1 MQNEDKGHV
10 HSRGRGVLENPWVGK
25 LAALFLVMAVVFM
38 AAKAVNAVINFDAIT
53 TPPSNVITVNGEGK
67 VSAVP
72 DIAQVS
78 FAVSEEAVTA
88 SQAQDVAAKKINVAL
103 AVLEDMGVDEKDV
116 KTSSYNISPR
126 YSYQPP
132 CYTYPCPY
140 NEAAKI
146 IGFTASQTVEIKVRD
161 IDKTGDVLSALAD
174 AGVANL
180 YGPNFMI
187 EDKDALQAEARE
199 KAIKEARTQAE
210 QLAKA
215 LGVRVTRV
223 VSYNENGGYPGPYYR
238 ADMALGMGGAEKAV
252 PSIPAGENEI
262 MVSVSVTY
270 EVR

>member
-1 MQNEDKGHV
+1 MQNEHSDKKGK
-10 HSRGRGVLENPWVGK
+10 GVLENPWVGK
-25 LAALFLVMAVVFM
+25 LAALFLLMATVFM
-38 AAKAVNAVINFDAIT
+38 GAKAVNALINFDSIT
-53 TPPSNVITVNGEGK
+53 TPPSNVITVTGEGK

-72 DIAQVS
+72 DIAQIS
-78 FAVSEEAVTA
+78 FTVTEEAVTA
-88 SQAQDVAAKKINVAL
+88 SQAQDAAAKKINVAL
-103 AVLEDMGVDEKDV
+103 AVLKEKGVEDKDV
-116 KTSSYNISPR
+116 KTSSYNISPK

-132 CYTYPCPY
+132 CYQYPCPY

-146 IGFTASQTVEIKVRD
+146 VGFTASQTVEVKVRD
-161 IDKTGDVLSALAD
+161 IDKTGEVLSAMGD

-187 EDKDALQAEARE
+187 EDEDGLQAEARE
-199 KAIKEARTQAE
+199 EAIKEARAQAE

-223 VSYNENGGYPGPYYR
+223 VSYNENGGYGMPFYR
-238 ADMALGMGGAEKAV
+238 ADAMMAMGGAEKATA

-262 MVSVSVTY
+262 SVSVSVTY

>member
-1 MQNEDKGHV
+1 MQNEDKGQM
-10 HSRGRGVLENPWVGK
+10 RKGVLENPWVGK
-25 LAALFLVMAVVFM
+25 LAALFLLMATVFM
-38 AAKAVNAVINFDAIT
+38 AAKAVNALINFDAIT
-53 TPPSNVITVNGEGK
+53 TPPSNVITVTGEGK
-67 VSAVP
+67 VSAAP
-72 DIAQVS
+72 DIAQIS
-78 FAVSEEAVTA
+78 FTVSEEAVTA
-88 SQAQDVAAKKINVAL
+88 SQAQDLAAKKINIAL
-103 AVLEDMGVDEKDV
+103 ALLKEKGVDEKDI

-132 CYTYPCPY
+132 CYNYPCPY

-146 IGFTASQTVEIKVRD
+146 IGFTASQTVEVKVRD
-161 IDKTGDVLSALAD
+161 IDNTGDVLSTLGD
-174 AGVANL
+174 SGVANL

-187 EDKDALQAEARE
+187 EEEDALQAEARE
-199 KAIKEARTQAE
+199 KAIKEARAQAE

-223 VSYNENGGYPGPYYR
+223 VSYSENGGYPGPYYR
-238 ADMALGMGGAEKAV
+238 ADAAVAMGGAEKTV

>member
-1 MQNEDKGHV
+1 MQNEDKGHM
-10 HSRGRGVLENPWVGK
+10 RKGILENPWVGK
-25 LAALFLVMAVVFM
+25 LAALFLVMATIFM

-53 TPPSNVITVNGEGK
+53 TPPSNVITVTGEGK

-78 FAVSEEAVTA
+78 FTVSEEAVTA
-88 SQAQDVAAKKINVAL
+88 SQAQDLAAKKINVAL
-103 AVLEDMGVDEKDV
+103 ALLKEKGIAEKDI
-116 KTSSYNISPR
+116 KTSSYNISPK
-126 YSYQPP
+126 YAYQPP

-140 NEAAKI
+140 NEASKI
-146 IGFTASQTVEIKVRD
+146 VGFTASQTVEVKVRD
-161 IDKTGDVLSALAD
+161 IDNTGDVLSSLGD
-174 AGVANL
+174 AGVSNL

-187 EDKDALQAEARE
+187 EDEDGLQAEARE
-199 KAIKEARTQAE
+199 EAIKEARKQAE

-223 VSYNENGGYPGPYYR
+223 VNYSENGGYPGPFYR
-238 ADMALGMGGAEKAV
+238 ADTMNMAMGGAEKAV

>member
-1 MQNEDKGHV
+1 MQNEDKGQM
-10 HSRGRGVLENPWVGK
+10 RKGILENPWVGK
-25 LAALFLVMAVVFM
+25 LAALFLIMATVFM

-53 TPPSNVITVNGEGK
+53 TPPSNVITVTGEGK
-67 VSAVP
+67 VSSVP
-72 DIAQVS
+72 DIAQIS
-78 FAVSEEAVTA
+78 FTVSEEAVTA
-88 SQAQDVAAKKINVAL
+88 SGAQDVAAKKINVAL
-103 AVLEDMGVDEKDV
+103 AVLKEKGVAEKDI

-146 IGFTASQTVEIKVRD
+146 IGFTASQTVEVKVRD
-161 IDKTGDVLSALAD
+161 IDKTGDVLSALGD

-187 EDKDALQAEARE
+187 EDEDALQAEARE
-199 KAIKEARTQAE
+199 KAIMEARAQAE

-223 VSYNENGGYPGPYYR
+223 VSYNENGGYPGPMYR
-238 ADMALGMGGAEKAV
+238 MDSAMALGGAEKSV